1 MDKITQE
8 NSWAGQ
14 RMTVTWHDASFVPP
28 RNLVTQASG
37 ICFTDDNQV
46 VLVTLDGK
54 SWSLPGGHPEGDET
68 IEDAFM
74 REVTEEVCATVT
86 NLVYLGAQEVN
97 DPGNHEGLKTY
108 YQTRFWA
115 RVQLDEFRQKQ
126 ETIARKLVT
135 PPSAINASLRWN
147 PTQILD
153 AIVKAALECE
163 QRFKKNRN
171 RF

>member
-8 NSWAGQ
+8 NNWKGH
-14 RMTVTWHDASFVPP
+14 RMIVTWHDASFVPP

-46 VLVTLDGK
+46 VLVTPDGK
-54 SWSLPGGHPEGDET
+54 SWSLPGGHPEGNEAV
-68 IEDAFM
+68 EDAFR
-74 REVTEEVCATVT
+74 REVDEEACATVI

-97 DPGNHEGLKTY
+97 NPENQAGLKTY

-115 RVQLDEFRQKQ
+115 RVQLDEFTQKQ

-135 PPSAINASLRWN
+135 PPSAINESLRWN

-153 AIVKAALECE
+153 AIMKAALECE
-163 QRFKKNRN
+163 QRYRANKKN
-171 RF
+171 

>member
-1 MDKITQE
+1 
-8 NSWAGQ
+8 
-14 RMTVTWHDASFVPP
+14 MTVTWHDANFVPP

-37 ICFTDDNQV
+37 ICFTDDNRV

-54 SWSLPGGHPEGDET
+54 SLSLPGGHPEGDET
-68 IEDAFM
+68 IEDSFR
-74 REVTEEVCATVT
+74 REVAEEACATVT

-97 DPGNHEGLKTY
+97 DPENQSGLKTY

-115 RVQLDEFRQKQ
+115 RVQIDEFKQKQ
-126 ETIARKLVT
+126 DTIARKLVT

-147 PTQILD
+147 HTKILE
-153 AIVKAALECE
+153 AIMEAALECE
-163 QRFKKNRN
+163 QRFKENRN